1 MALPSACHTGP
12 GCSKPTM
19 LLVNLSLKFQTLL
32 SEICHYFLLKNVR
45 SFCSAKASHI
55 FSTKNISG
63 FGYKVVKHLRSWP
76 LNELVKLTMLWTT
89 GPRIVDLGYFY
100 MHFWLK
106 WFKLCIQAICA
117 ENLSALNLPV
127 TLRQIN
133 VIKICIS
140 DKSPCGLENRSWSS
154 ELLWFMPLIN
164 WYMYLCKFG
173 GSPHNGPKGT
183 VLTRQWHIL
192 NYLKS

>member
-1 MALPSACHTGP
+1 MKKGSFMCKGMLVQESNLRQYMARNACENQCLLISSLTCVSFLGFTFCLP
-12 GCSKPTM
+12 
-19 LLVNLSLKFQTLL
+19 
-32 SEICHYFLLKNVR
+32 Y
-45 SFCSAKASHI
+45 
-55 FSTKNISG
+55 
-63 FGYKVVKHLRSWP
+63 
-76 LNELVKLTMLWTT
+76 
-89 GPRIVDLGYFY
+89 RIVDLGYCY

-164 WYMYLCKFG
+164 WYTYLCKFG
-173 GSPHNGPKGT
+173 GSPHNGPI
-183 VLTRQWHIL
+183 VLCLQDSDTF
-192 NYLKS
+192 